1 MSDNKFNRQHNQGFG
16 QIGNFVVVSDLKS
29 LPTPDY
35 LNRIFLEA
43 ETLYYFTG
51 TVDLEGN
58 YLVGAESTTL
68 RGSTSEVSRI
78 KSTGLASDKFLLET
92 EYTTPIQYLTFQDH
106 ARGVKADGANRDV
119 SYNFALDWVGV
130 NFQAITTQAWLINDV
145 GNFIY
150 DTGAVLSSLGCT
162 FSGDA
167 STVAINNSLFTG
179 TGGAGNIIA
188 LTDTF
193 NCSRRFRAIYTSI
206 VAFGSTV
213 GLDIDASAT
222 VPTEGFILD
231 TVNFSGGSTY
241 VNGVAYTD
249 LESRWIECK
258 GVTNTARLGF
268 LTMSGNATNTTIS
281 TINTPVKVAGTTT
294 ASATNQRFTH
304 SDNRLTYAGGI
315 DATFEAVASVSFTC
329 PSSPNE
335 NVSLYLAKNGSVIAT
350 SKMSANT
357 RTAGTP
363 ANATVIAEFPL
374 TDTDYIEVFIEN
386 NSGTADLLVDTMSL
400 KVNQL

>member
-1 MSDNKFNRQHNQGFG
+1 MVAGRQTNQGFG
-16 QIGNFVVVSDLKS
+16 EIGAFVPVDNLKK
-29 LPTPDY
+29 LPTPD
-35 LNRIFLEA
+35 RFGAIQLEA
-43 ETLYYFTG
+43 ETLYWFTG
-51 TVDLEGN
+51 TVDLQGN
-58 YLVGAESTTL
+58 YLVGAESTVIK
-68 RGSTSEVSRI
+68 GSTSEIARI
-78 KSTGLASDKFLLET
+78 KSTGLDSSKFLFET
-92 EYTTPIQYLTFQDH
+92 EYTTPIQFLTFQDH
-106 ARGVKADGANRDV
+106 ARGVKADGANRGP
-119 SYNFALDWVGV
+119 SYNFALDWIGV

-145 GNFIY
+145 SNFVY

-162 FSGDA
+162 FSGDID
-167 STVAINNSLFTG
+167 TVALNNSLFTG

-213 GLDIDASAT
+213 GVDIDAAAT
-222 VPTEGFILD
+222 IPTEGFILD
-231 TVNFSGGSTY
+231 TINFSGGSTY
-241 VNGVAYTD
+241 INGIVYTD

-268 LTMSGNATNTTIS
+268 LTMSGNATNTVIA

-304 SDNRLTYAGGI
+304 SNNRLTYAGGI
-315 DATFEAVASVSFTC
+315 DATFEATASVSFTC
-329 PSSPNE
+329 PGAANE
-335 NVSLYLAKNGSVIAT
+335 NISLYLAKNGSVITT

-357 RTAGTP
+357 RQAGTP
-363 ANATVIAEFPL
+363 ANATVIAEFPM
-374 TDTDYIEVFIEN
+374 TDTDYMEVFIEN
-386 NSGTADLLVDTMSL
+386 NSSDADLLVDTMSL